1 MLDFELLV
9 IYGIN
14 VIEDGMIM
22 LDKFV
27 ILEEGK
33 DYILE
38 VIIDNEIG

>member
-14 VIEDGMIM
+14 VIEDGIIM